1 MVIIR
6 LSRGGSKKTPFYN
19 VVVADSRNRR
29 DGRFIERIGFYNP
42 MAKIGT
48 EALRIDNER
57 VTHWKGHGALLTDS
71 VNRLVKLHAKG
82 PEAIV
87 ALKKKD
93 ADKVEVRK
101 AKEAAKKAE
110 ELKVAMD
117 AKEAEEKAKQAAF
130 DKADETRSK
139 KVSLKKAPWDES
151 VNEEDDDDDEDAA
164 APAVTT
170 DAAPVE
176 AAPEAAAPEAT
187 PTEAVAPEEAPAE
200 ATEPPAESA

>member
-6 LSRGGSKKTPFYN
+6 LSRGGSKKNPFYN

-29 DGRFIERIGFYNP
+29 DGRFIERIGFYSP

-57 VTHWKGHGALLTDS
+57 VTHWKGHGALLSDS

-110 ELKVAMD
+110 ELKAAMD
-117 AKEAEEKAKQAAF
+117 AKEAEEKAKAAE
-130 DKADETRSK
+130 AAAAT
-139 KVSLKKAPWDES
+139 APE
-151 VNEEDDDDDEDAA
+151 A
-164 APAVTT
+164 APAEATAEVAPAE
-170 DAAPVE
+170 AAPVE
-176 AAPEAAAPEAT
+176 VAAPEAAPVVEA
-187 PTEAVAPEEAPAE
+187 APAE

>member
-57 VTHWKGHGALLTDS
+57 VTHWKGHGALLSDS
-71 VNRLVKLHAKG
+71 VNRLVKLYAKG

-117 AKEAEEKAKQAAF
+117 AKEAEEKAKAAE
-130 DKADETRSK
+130 A
-139 KVSLKKAPWDES
+139 
-151 VNEEDDDDDEDAA
+151 AA
-164 APAVTT
+164 APAPE
-170 DAAPVE
+170 AAPAAAAPEANPIEATPIEATPVE
-176 AAPEAAAPEAT
+176 AAPEVAAPEAN
-187 PTEAVAPEEAPAE
+187 PTEAVAPEAVPAE

>member
-57 VTHWKGHGALLTDS
+57 VTHWKGHGAILSDS
-71 VNRLVKLHAKG
+71 VHRLVKLHAKG

-93 ADKVEVRK
+93 ADKVELRK

-117 AKEAEEKAKQAAF
+117 AKEAEEKAKAAE
-130 DKADETRSK
+130 A
-139 KVSLKKAPWDES
+139 
-151 VNEEDDDDDEDAA
+151 AA
-164 APAVTT
+164 APAPEVTT

>member
-57 VTHWKGHGALLTDS
+57 VTHWKGHGALLSDS
-71 VNRLVKLHAKG
+71 VHRLVKLHAKG

-93 ADKVEVRK
+93 ADKVELRK

-110 ELKVAMD
+110 ELKAAMD
-117 AKEAEEKAKQAAF
+117 AKEAEEKAKAAE
-130 DKADETRSK
+130 AAE
-139 KVSLKKAPWDES
+139 
-151 VNEEDDDDDEDAA
+151 AA
-164 APAVTT
+164 APEVTAE
-170 DAAPVE
+170 AAPVE
-176 AAPEAAAPEAT
+176 AAPVEAAAPEA
-187 PTEAVAPEEAPAE
+187 APAE

>member
-57 VTHWKGHGALLTDS
+57 VTHWKGHGALLSDS
-71 VNRLVKLHAKG
+71 VNRLVKLHSKG

-93 ADKVEVRK
+93 ADKVELRK

-110 ELKVAMD
+110 ELKAAMD
-117 AKEAEEKAKQAAF
+117 AKEAEEKAKAAE
-130 DKADETRSK
+130 A
-139 KVSLKKAPWDES
+139 
-151 VNEEDDDDDEDAA
+151 AA
-164 APAVTT
+164 APAEAAAPEVTAE
-170 DAAPVE
+170 AAPVE
-176 AAPEAAAPEAT
+176 AAPEAAPVEAAAPEA
-187 PTEAVAPEEAPAE
+187 APAE

>member
-57 VTHWKGHGALLTDS
+57 VTHWKGHGALLSDS
-71 VNRLVKLHAKG
+71 VNRLVKLHSKG

-93 ADKVEVRK
+93 ADKVEARK

-110 ELKVAMD
+110 ELKAAME
-117 AKEAEEKAKQAAF
+117 AKEAEEKAKAAE
-130 DKADETRSK
+130 A
-139 KVSLKKAPWDES
+139 
-151 VNEEDDDDDEDAA
+151 AA
-164 APAVTT
+164 APASE
-170 DAAPVE
+170 AAPVE
-176 AAPEAAAPEAT
+176 AAPEAAPVEAAAPEVAPEA
-187 PTEAVAPEEAPAE
+187 APAE

>member
-57 VTHWKGHGALLTDS
+57 VTHWKGHGALLSDS
-71 VNRLVKLHAKG
+71 VNRLVKLHLKG

-87 ALKKKD
+87 ALKSKD
-93 ADKVEVRK
+93 ADKVEARK
-101 AKEAAKKAE
+101 AKEAARKAE

-117 AKEAEEKAKQAAF
+117 AKEAEEKAIAAE
-130 DKADETRSK
+130 A
-139 KVSLKKAPWDES
+139 KV
-151 VNEEDDDDDEDAA
+151 AA
-164 APAVTT
+164 EVAPAPE
-170 DAAPVE
+170 AAPVE
-176 AAPEAAAPEAT
+176 ASPEAAPIEAAAPDAT
-187 PTEAVAPEEAPAE
+187 PEAAPAE
-200 ATEPPAESA
+200 ATQPPAESA

>member
-57 VTHWKGHGALLTDS
+57 VTHWKGHGALLSDS
-71 VNRLVKLHAKG
+71 VNRLVKLHLKG
-82 PEAIV
+82 PDAIV

-93 ADKVEVRK
+93 ADKIEARK

-110 ELKVAMD
+110 ELKAAME
-117 AKEAEEKAKQAAF
+117 AKEAEEKAKAAE
-130 DKADETRSK
+130 A
-139 KVSLKKAPWDES
+139 
-151 VNEEDDDDDEDAA
+151 AA
-164 APAVTT
+164 APAPE
-170 DAAPVE
+170 AAPVE
-176 AAPEAAAPEAT
+176 AAPEAAAVEAAAPE
-187 PTEAVAPEEAPAE
+187 VAPEAAPAE
-200 ATEPPAESA
+200 ASEPPAESA

>member
-57 VTHWKGHGALLTDS
+57 VTHWKGHGALLSDS

-117 AKEAEEKAKQAAF
+117 AKEAEEKAKAAE
-130 DKADETRSK
+130 A
-139 KVSLKKAPWDES
+139 
-151 VNEEDDDDDEDAA
+151 AA
-164 APAVTT
+164 APAPEEAPEEAVAPEVTT
-170 DAAPVE
+170 EAAPVE

-200 ATEPPAESA
+200 ATEPPAEGA

>member
-42 MAKIGT
+42 MAKMGT

-57 VTHWKGHGALLTDS
+57 VTHWKGHGALLSDS
-71 VNRLVKLHAKG
+71 VNRLVKLHLKG

-93 ADKVEVRK
+93 ADKVEARK

-110 ELKVAMD
+110 ELKAAMD
-117 AKEAEEKAKQAAF
+117 AKEAEEKAKAAE
-130 DKADETRSK
+130 AE
-139 KVSLKKAPWDES
+139 AAA
-151 VNEEDDDDDEDAA
+151 AA
-164 APAVTT
+164 APAPE
-170 DAAPVE
+170 AAPVE
-176 AAPEAAAPEAT
+176 AAPEAAPVEVVAPEA
-187 PTEAVAPEEAPAE
+187 APAE

>member
-57 VTHWKGHGALLTDS
+57 VTHWKGHGALLSDS
-71 VNRLVKLHAKG
+71 VNRLVKLHLKG

-93 ADKVEVRK
+93 ADKVEARK

-110 ELKVAMD
+110 ELKAAMD
-117 AKEAEEKAKQAAF
+117 AKEAEEKAKAAE
-130 DKADETRSK
+130 AE
-139 KVSLKKAPWDES
+139 AAA
-151 VNEEDDDDDEDAA
+151 AA
-164 APAVTT
+164 APAPE
-170 DAAPVE
+170 AAPVE
-176 AAPEAAAPEAT
+176 AAEAAPAEAAAPEAT
-187 PTEAVAPEEAPAE
+187 PEAAPAE

>member
-57 VTHWKGHGALLTDS
+57 VTHWKGHGALLSDS
-71 VNRLVKLHAKG
+71 VNRLVKLHLKG

-93 ADKVEVRK
+93 ADKVEARK

-110 ELKVAMD
+110 ELKAAMD
-117 AKEAEEKAKQAAF
+117 AKEAEEKAKAAE
-130 DKADETRSK
+130 AE
-139 KVSLKKAPWDES
+139 AAA
-151 VNEEDDDDDEDAA
+151 AA
-164 APAVTT
+164 APAPE
-170 DAAPVE
+170 AAPVE
-176 AAPEAAAPEAT
+176 AAAEAAPAEAAAPEAT
-187 PTEAVAPEEAPAE
+187 PEAAPAE

>member
-6 LSRGGSKKTPFYN
+6 LTRGGSKKTPFYN

-57 VTHWKGHGALLTDS
+57 VTHWKSHGALLSDS
-71 VNRLVKLHAKG
+71 VHRLVKLHSKG

-93 ADKVEVRK
+93 ADKIDIRK

-110 ELKVAMD
+110 ELKAAMD
-117 AKEAEEKAKQAAF
+117 AKAVEEKAKVAEAQAA
-130 DKADETRSK
+130 AVPE
-139 KVSLKKAPWDES
+139 VSPEP
-151 VNEEDDDDDEDAA
+151 E
-164 APAVTT
+164 
-170 DAAPVE
+170 AAPVE
-176 AAPEAAAPEAT
+176 AAPIEASPEPEAAPVEAAPIEAS
-187 PTEAVAPEEAPAE
+187 APAE
-200 ATEPPAESA
+200 APAPPAEST

>member
-42 MAKIGT
+42 MAKMGT

-57 VTHWKGHGALLTDS
+57 VTHWKGHGALLSDS
-71 VNRLVKLHAKG
+71 VNRLVKLHLKG
-82 PEAIV
+82 PDAIV

-93 ADKVEVRK
+93 ADKVEARK
-101 AKEAAKKAE
+101 AKEATKKAE
-110 ELKVAMD
+110 ELKAAME
-117 AKEAEEKAKQAAF
+117 AKEAEEKAKAAE
-130 DKADETRSK
+130 A
-139 KVSLKKAPWDES
+139 
-151 VNEEDDDDDEDAA
+151 AA
-164 APAVTT
+164 APAPEAAPAEAAPE
-170 DAAPVE
+170 AAPVE
-176 AAPEAAAPEAT
+176 AAAPEVAPEAAT
-187 PTEAVAPEEAPAE
+187 AE

>member
-6 LSRGGSKKTPFYN
+6 LSRGGSKKNPFYN

-29 DGRFIERIGFYNP
+29 DGRFIERIGFYSP

-57 VTHWKGHGALLTDS
+57 VTHWKGHGALLSDS
-71 VNRLVKLHAKG
+71 VSRLVKLHAKG

-110 ELKVAMD
+110 ELKAAMD
-117 AKEAEEKAKQAAF
+117 AKEAEEKAKAA
-130 DKADETRSK
+130 AAEA
-139 KVSLKKAPWDES
+139 VPEAAPLE
-151 VNEEDDDDDEDAA
+151 AA
-164 APAVTT
+164 APEATAEV
-170 DAAPVE
+170 APVE
-176 AAPEAAAPEAT
+176 AAPEVAPV
-187 PTEAVAPEEAPAE
+187 EAVAPEAAPAE
-200 ATEPPAESA
+200 ATEPPAESV

>member
-57 VTHWKGHGALLTDS
+57 VTHWKGHGALLSDS
-71 VNRLVKLHAKG
+71 VNRLVKLHLKG

-93 ADKVEVRK
+93 ADKVEARK

-110 ELKVAMD
+110 ELKAAMD
-117 AKEAEEKAKQAAF
+117 AKEAEEKAKAAE
-130 DKADETRSK
+130 AE
-139 KVSLKKAPWDES
+139 AAA
-151 VNEEDDDDDEDAA
+151 AA
-164 APAVTT
+164 APAPE
-170 DAAPVE
+170 AAPVE
-176 AAPEAAAPEAT
+176 AAAEAAPAEAAATEAT
-187 PTEAVAPEEAPAE
+187 PEAAPAE

>member
-57 VTHWKGHGALLTDS
+57 VTHWKGHGALLSDS
-71 VNRLVKLHAKG
+71 VHRLVKLHAKG

-93 ADKVEVRK
+93 ADKVELRK

-110 ELKVAMD
+110 ELKAAMD
-117 AKEAEEKAKQAAF
+117 AKEAEEKAKAAE
-130 DKADETRSK
+130 A
-139 KVSLKKAPWDES
+139 
-151 VNEEDDDDDEDAA
+151 AA
-164 APAVTT
+164 APAPEEAPAEAVATEVTT
-170 DAAPVE
+170 EAAPEAAPVE
-176 AAPEAAAPEAT
+176 AA
-187 PTEAVAPEEAPAE
+187 APEEAPAE

>member
-57 VTHWKGHGALLTDS
+57 VTHWKGHGALLSDS
-71 VNRLVKLHAKG
+71 VHRLVKLHAKG

-93 ADKVEVRK
+93 ADKVELRK

-110 ELKVAMD
+110 ELKAAMD
-117 AKEAEEKAKQAAF
+117 AKEAEEKAKAAE
-130 DKADETRSK
+130 A
-139 KVSLKKAPWDES
+139 
-151 VNEEDDDDDEDAA
+151 AA
-164 APAVTT
+164 APAPEEAAAPEATAE
-170 DAAPVE
+170 AAPVE
-176 AAPEAAAPEAT
+176 AAPEAAPVEAPAPEA
-187 PTEAVAPEEAPAE
+187 APAE

>member
-57 VTHWKGHGALLTDS
+57 VTHWKGHGALLSDS
-71 VNRLVKLHAKG
+71 VHRLVKLHAKG

-93 ADKVEVRK
+93 ADKVELRK

-110 ELKVAMD
+110 ELKAAMD
-117 AKEAEEKAKQAAF
+117 AKEAEEKAKAA
-130 DKADETRSK
+130 E
-139 KVSLKKAPWDES
+139 V
-151 VNEEDDDDDEDAA
+151 AA
-164 APAVTT
+164 APAPAEAAAPEVTAE
-170 DAAPVE
+170 AAPVE
-176 AAPEAAAPEAT
+176 AAPEAAPVEAAAPEA
-187 PTEAVAPEEAPAE
+187 APAE

>member
-57 VTHWKGHGALLTDS
+57 VTHWKGHGALLSDS
-71 VNRLVKLHAKG
+71 VNRLVKLHLKG
-82 PEAIV
+82 PDAIV

-93 ADKVEVRK
+93 ADKIEARK

-110 ELKVAMD
+110 ELKAAME
-117 AKEAEEKAKQAAF
+117 AKEAEEKAKAA
-130 DKADETRSK
+130 E
-139 KVSLKKAPWDES
+139 
-151 VNEEDDDDDEDAA
+151 AA
-164 APAVTT
+164 ADPAPE
-170 DAAPVE
+170 AAPVE
-176 AAPEAAAPEAT
+176 AAPEAAPVEAAAPEVAPEA
-187 PTEAVAPEEAPAE
+187 APAE

>member
-42 MAKIGT
+42 IAKIGT

-57 VTHWKGHGALLTDS
+57 VTHWKGHGALLSDS
-71 VNRLVKLHAKG
+71 VHRLVKLHAKG

-93 ADKVEVRK
+93 ADKVELRK

-110 ELKVAMD
+110 ELKAAMD
-117 AKEAEEKAKQAAF
+117 AREAEEKAKAAE
-130 DKADETRSK
+130 AAEP
-139 KVSLKKAPWDES
+139 AA
-151 VNEEDDDDDEDAA
+151 EEVPAEVA
-164 APAVTT
+164 APEVTNEAAPVE
-170 DAAPVE
+170 AAPVE
-176 AAPEAAAPEAT
+176 AAPEAAPVEAIAPEAT
-187 PTEAVAPEEAPAE
+187 PAE

>member
-57 VTHWKGHGALLTDS
+57 VTPWKGHGALLSDS
-71 VNRLVKLHAKG
+71 VNRLVKLHSKG

-93 ADKVEVRK
+93 ADKVEARK

-110 ELKVAMD
+110 ELKAAME
-117 AKEAEEKAKQAAF
+117 AKEAEEKAKAAE
-130 DKADETRSK
+130 A
-139 KVSLKKAPWDES
+139 
-151 VNEEDDDDDEDAA
+151 AA
-164 APAVTT
+164 APAPE
-170 DAAPVE
+170 AAPVE
-176 AAPEAAAPEAT
+176 AAPEAAPVEAAAPEA
-187 PTEAVAPEEAPAE
+187 APEAAPAE

>member
-48 EALRIDNER
+48 EALRLDNER
-57 VTHWKGHGALLTDS
+57 VTHWKGHGALLSDS

-93 ADKVEVRK
+93 ADKVELRK

-110 ELKVAMD
+110 ELKAAMD
-117 AKEAEEKAKQAAF
+117 AKEAEEKAKAAE
-130 DKADETRSK
+130 A
-139 KVSLKKAPWDES
+139 
-151 VNEEDDDDDEDAA
+151 AA
-164 APAVTT
+164 APAPAEAAAPEVTAE
-170 DAAPVE
+170 AAPVE
-176 AAPEAAAPEAT
+176 AATEAAPVEVAAPEAT
-187 PTEAVAPEEAPAE
+187 PEAAPAE

>member
-57 VTHWKGHGALLTDS
+57 VTHWKGHGALLSDS
-71 VNRLVKLHAKG
+71 VHRLVKLHAKG

-93 ADKVEVRK
+93 ADKVELRK

-110 ELKVAMD
+110 ELKAAMD
-117 AKEAEEKAKQAAF
+117 AKEAEEKAKA
-130 DKADETRSK
+130 
-139 KVSLKKAPWDES
+139 
-151 VNEEDDDDDEDAA
+151 AA
-164 APAVTT
+164 APSPEEAPAAAAPEVTT
-170 DAAPVE
+170 EAAPEAAPVE
-176 AAPEAAAPEAT
+176 AASPEA
-187 PTEAVAPEEAPAE
+187 APAE

>member
-57 VTHWKGHGALLTDS
+57 VTHWKGHGALLSDS

-93 ADKVEVRK
+93 ADKVELRK

-117 AKEAEEKAKQAAF
+117 AKEAEEKAKAAE
-130 DKADETRSK
+130 A
-139 KVSLKKAPWDES
+139 
-151 VNEEDDDDDEDAA
+151 AA
-164 APAVTT
+164 APALEAAPEEAAAPEVTT

-176 AAPEAAAPEAT
+176 AAPEAVAPEAT

-200 ATEPPAESA
+200 ATEPPAEGA

>member
-6 LSRGGSKKTPFYN
+6 LSRGGSKKNPFYN

-57 VTHWKGHGALLTDS
+57 VTHWKGHGALLSDS
-71 VNRLVKLHAKG
+71 VNRLVKLHLKG

-93 ADKVEVRK
+93 ADKVEARK

-110 ELKVAMD
+110 ELKAAMD
-117 AKEAEEKAKQAAF
+117 AKEAEEKAKAAE
-130 DKADETRSK
+130 AE
-139 KVSLKKAPWDES
+139 AAA
-151 VNEEDDDDDEDAA
+151 AA
-164 APAVTT
+164 APAPE
-170 DAAPVE
+170 AAPVE
-176 AAPEAAAPEAT
+176 AAPEAAPVEAPAPEA
-187 PTEAVAPEEAPAE
+187 APAE

>member
-29 DGRFIERIGFYNP
+29 DGRFIERIGFYSP

-57 VTHWKGHGALLTDS
+57 VTHWKGHGALLSDS
-71 VNRLVKLHAKG
+71 VHRLVKLHAKG

-93 ADKVEVRK
+93 ADKVELRK

-110 ELKVAMD
+110 ELKAAMD
-117 AKEAEEKAKQAAF
+117 AKEAEEKAKAAE
-130 DKADETRSK
+130 A
-139 KVSLKKAPWDES
+139 
-151 VNEEDDDDDEDAA
+151 AA
-164 APAVTT
+164 APAPAEAAAPEVIAE
-170 DAAPVE
+170 AAPVE
-176 AAPEAAAPEAT
+176 AAPEAAPVEAAAPEA
-187 PTEAVAPEEAPAE
+187 APAE

>member
-57 VTHWKGHGALLTDS
+57 VTHWKGHGALLSDS

-93 ADKVEVRK
+93 ADKVELRK

-117 AKEAEEKAKQAAF
+117 AKEAEEKAKAAE
-130 DKADETRSK
+130 A
-139 KVSLKKAPWDES
+139 
-151 VNEEDDDDDEDAA
+151 AA
-164 APAVTT
+164 APAPEVTT

-200 ATEPPAESA
+200 ATEPPAEGV